1 MARQASKLGDKL
13 LEQGIVIL
21 IGKLADPEDG
31 RLVSQ
36 KMVILPES
44 KFGLLL
50 YTREGWGGATVALTN
65 D

>member
-1 MARQASKLGDKL
+1 MARQASKLGDRL

-36 KMVILPES
+36 KTILPES